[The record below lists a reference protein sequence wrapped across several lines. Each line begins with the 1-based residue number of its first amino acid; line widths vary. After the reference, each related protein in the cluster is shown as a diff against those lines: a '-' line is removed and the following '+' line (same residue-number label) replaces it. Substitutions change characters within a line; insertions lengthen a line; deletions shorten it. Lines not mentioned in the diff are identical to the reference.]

1 MRRSS
6 STNTSLQDLE
16 NAIRFLNKE
25 LSVRDIEN
33 IYGDFNDPTFQ
44 AALKEVKGNLDD
56 ITRAVNLRSLVLL
69 KNSYNKWMNIIDE
82 KINKKG
88 QELEQANKTLNI
100 YTRFYNNSIEEEKKN
115 RQTIQE
121 TQKLWLQKIG
131 NLYYEELQR
140 LSSTWEQWM
149 ADAIAYNKRQ
159 VLKAKNKVIEQE
171 NIVGELEVEQTKL
184 GIQLSRVEKQIYATQ
199 MATLV
204 NVMQNMFT
212 MVLDNIIY

>member
-1 MRRSS
+1 MKASS
-6 STNTSLQDLE
+6 STSTTIQDLE

-69 KNSYNKWMNIIDE
+69 KNAYTKWMNTLDE
-82 KINKKG
+82 KINEQG
-88 QELEQANKTLNI
+88 QKLEDARKNLKVYTKLYNK
-100 YTRFYNNSIEEEKKN
+100 SIEDEKKN
-115 RQTIQE
+115 YQTIQD
-121 TQKLWLQKIG
+121 TLKLWKQKIG
-131 NLYYEELQR
+131 NLYYKELQG
-140 LSSTWEQWM
+140 LASTYEQLR
-149 ADAIAYNKRQ
+149 AQGRAYETKQ

-171 NIVGELEVEQTKL
+171 NIVGELEVEQTQL
-184 GIQLSRVEKQIYATQ
+184 GIQLSRVEKQIYFTQ
-199 MATLV
+199 MSTLV

>member
-1 MRRSS
+1 MRHSS
-6 STNTSLQDLE
+6 SINTTLQDLE
-16 NAIRFLNKE
+16 NAIKFLNKE

-69 KNSYNKWMNIIDE
+69 KNAYTKWMNIIDD
-82 KINKKG
+82 KINKQG
-88 QELEQANKTLNI
+88 QKLEEARKNLNVYNKL
-100 YTRFYNNSIEEEKKN
+100 YNKSIEEEKKN
-115 RQTIQE
+115 YQTIQE
-121 TQKLWLQKIG
+121 TLKLWQQKIG
-131 NLYYEELQR
+131 NLYYKELQG
-140 LSSTWEQWM
+140 LASTYEQLR
-149 ADAIAYNKRQ
+149 AQGRAYETKQ

-199 MATLV
+199 MQTLV
-204 NVMQNMFT
+204 NVMQGMFT